1 MEEMCELCRRGTG
14 QHRNFFRLV
23 KYRNDQRDQ
32 TRECGV
38 FCNECA
44 ARILKAFE
52 ETLRAL
58 EEARHG

>member
-1 MEEMCELCRRGTG
+1 MEEMCELCKGNVG
-14 QHRNFFRLV
+14 QHRNFFRVV
-23 KYRNDQRDQ
+23 KYRNDQRDN

-52 ETLRAL
+52 AMLQEM

>member
-1 MEEMCELCRRGTG
+1 
-14 QHRNFFRLV
+14 
-23 KYRNDQRDQ
+23 
-32 TRECGV
+32 V